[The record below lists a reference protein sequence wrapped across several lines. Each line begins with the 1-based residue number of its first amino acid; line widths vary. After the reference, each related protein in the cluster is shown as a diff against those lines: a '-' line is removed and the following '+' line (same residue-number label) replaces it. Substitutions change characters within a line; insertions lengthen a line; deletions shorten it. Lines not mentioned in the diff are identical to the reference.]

1 MFTGLV
7 EARGRLVI
15 TPAPHTASDGARIVV
30 GDVPFAAEL
39 AIGES
44 VAVDGVCLTVVAH
57 DDRSFTADVMAET
70 LRRTTLGRLAP
81 DHVVNL
87 ERAARSDGRLGGH
100 VVQGHVDATARL
112 IAVRTEGDARI
123 LRLQVADAQAAA
135 LIAAKGSI
143 AVDGVSLTVSA
154 RRADW
159 FEVSLIPQT
168 QRDTDLGALAVGD
181 EVNLETDVL
190 ARQLRRL
197 LVAGV
202 GAADATR
209 AAPTASLAAA
219 GTGLPT
225 AAPAPI
231 DAGVVTT
238 DAIPA
243 DPRDAEDDRAVARA
257 VDALRQ
263 GLPVLVA
270 DDERREN
277 EGDAIISAALATPH
291 WIAWMIRHTSGYL
304 CAPMP
309 DAIADRL
316 ALPPMVADNRDP
328 KGTAYTVTCD
338 AATGVTTGISA
349 ADRCH
354 TLNVLADSATAPDGL
369 TRPGHVV
376 PLRARPG
383 GVLERAGHTEASVDL
398 MRIAG
403 LPEVAAIGEMVLD
416 SGEMMRFPDLVRM
429 GDAAGLPVL
438 TVAQIA
444 RWRERRE
451 RPADADAVVAPVP
464 AATGDWQEVRA

>member
-1 MFTGLV
+1 
-7 EARGRLVI
+7 
-15 TPAPHTASDGARIVV
+15 
-30 GDVPFAAEL
+30 
-39 AIGES
+39 
-44 VAVDGVCLTVVAH
+44 
-57 DDRSFTADVMAET
+57 
-70 LRRTTLGRLAP
+70 
-81 DHVVNL
+81 
-87 ERAARSDGRLGGH
+87 
-100 VVQGHVDATARL
+100 
-112 IAVRTEGDARI
+112 
-123 LRLQVADAQAAA
+123 
-135 LIAAKGSI
+135 
-143 AVDGVSLTVSA
+143 
-154 RRADW
+154 
-159 FEVSLIPQT
+159 
-168 QRDTDLGALAVGD
+168 
-181 EVNLETDVL
+181 
-190 ARQLRRL
+190 
-197 LVAGV
+197 
-202 GAADATR
+202 
-209 AAPTASLAAA
+209 
-219 GTGLPT
+219 
-225 AAPAPI
+225 
-231 DAGVVTT
+231 VVTT

-451 RPADADAVVAPVP
+451 RPADADAVVVPVP
-464 AATGDWQEVRA
+464 VATGDRQEVRA